1 MKTTKIAL
9 TAVFAALTVAINI
22 YGPKIPAPYAPF
34 LLYQFWEIPIVVVF
48 LAVGIVEG
56 AAVAVIN
63 MVVLLV
69 YYPGPLPLG
78 PVYNF
83 IALFSMLLGVYVT
96 YRVAVGRFKA
106 ENLTLFLRQNFKVIA
121 ILATAFGI
129 TLRVVIMTVVN
140 YLVLQQPPPVGYA
153 LNSPEA
159 IAYLPLI
166 GAFNASV
173 AAYTVPIALGII
185 VAAIP
190 VTSRFMRPT
199 PKNQPS
205 EP

>member
-1 MKTTKIAL
+1 M
-9 TAVFAALTVAINI
+9 FAALTVAINI